1 MKNTHKNF
9 PVIGLTTYGKN
20 AENRYHLPVEYVASV
35 RRAGGLPWLIAP
47 GEPRPDEI
55 LAHLDA
61 IIFTGGGDIDPQRY
75 NGRMHPLIDR
85 IDTERDETELLLIDK
100 VFQINLPT
108 LCICRG
114 LQLLNVALG
123 GSLIEHLPDVTPG
136 TVPHRKPPRPGS
148 THLVTIDRDS
158 QLAKITGDQK
168 TEGVSWHHQA
178 IRKMA
183 DGLKTVA
190 FACDGVIE
198 AVEMPGRPNL
208 LAVQWHPE
216 MSSATDP
223 QQQRLF
229 DWLVEKAK
237 NFI

>member
-1 MKNTHKNF
+1 MKKSRNKF
-9 PVIGLTTYGKN
+9 PVIGLTTYGRN
-20 AENRYHLPVEYVASV
+20 AENRYHLPAEYVASV

-47 GEPRPDEI
+47 GEPQLAEI
-55 LAHLDA
+55 LSHLDA

-75 NGRMHPLIDR
+75 DGKMHDAIDR
-85 IDTERDETELLLIDK
+85 IDGERDETELRLIDK
-100 VFQINLPT
+100 VLESDLPT

-123 GSLIEHLPDVTPG
+123 GTLIEHLPEEIPE
-136 TVPHRKPPRPGS
+136 TVPHRKPPRLS
-148 THLVTIDRDS
+148 TTHPVIIDHGS
-158 QLAKITGDQK
+158 QLAKIAGAQK

-178 IRKMA
+178 IRKVA
-183 DGLKTVA
+183 GGLKAVA
-190 FACDGVIE
+190 FANDGIIE

-223 QQQRLF
+223 RQQRLF
-229 DWLVEKAK
+229 NWLVEKAV
-237 NFI
+237 